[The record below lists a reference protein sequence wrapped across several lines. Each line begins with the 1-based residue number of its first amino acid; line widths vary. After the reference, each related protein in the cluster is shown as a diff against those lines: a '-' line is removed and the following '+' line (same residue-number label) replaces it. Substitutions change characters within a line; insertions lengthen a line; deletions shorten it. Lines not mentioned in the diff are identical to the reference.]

1 MNIWYN
7 EAKSLGDSRAKPF
20 TFHTSQGEAM
30 EITPEIQAAIDA
42 AVEAAT
48 GGLKT
53 KNQELL
59 DKNKKLMK
67 GQEIDPQTV
76 VDLEAQVDKLQA
88 ELVTSQKS
96 AKETGKSLETLQTQL
111 KAETGF
117 TQKLLIDNG
126 LTDELVKNGVAPQFL
141 AATKAMFA
149 GQAQIVAEG
158 DTRTAKIGDK
168 SVSDFVKEW
177 AASDDGKHFVK
188 APENS
193 GGGSQGSG
201 NGTTNQ
207 IPLTSTQKIAAG
219 LAKQT

>member
-1 MNIWYN
+1 MREQPPSKRIKLMTEDEIRALQESIAKL
-7 EAKSLGDSRAKPF
+7 EANNARLTSELKTARKSI
-20 TFHTSQGEAM
+20 
-30 EITPEIQAAIDA
+30 EITPDQLAQ
-42 AVEAAT
+42 VEA
-48 GGLKT
+48 
-53 KNQELL
+53 ER
-59 DKNKKLMK
+59 
-67 GQEIDPQTV
+67 
-76 VDLEAQVDKLQA
+76 DKLQGDLSTA
-88 ELVTSQKS
+88 QK
-96 AKETGKSLETLQTQL
+96 AGKDSLKAFETLQGEL
-111 KAETGF
+111 KAEAAF

-141 AATKAMFA
+141 AATKAMFSS
-149 GQAQIVAEG
+149 QAQIVAEG
-158 DTRTAKIGDK
+158 DTRVAKIGEK

>member
-1 MNIWYN
+1 
-7 EAKSLGDSRAKPF
+7 
-20 TFHTSQGEAM
+20 M

-42 AVEAAT
+42 AVDLAT
-48 GGLKT
+48 SGLKT

-76 VDLEAQVDKLQA
+76 VDLEAQIDKLQT
-88 ELVTSQKS
+88 ELSTSQKL
-96 AKETGKSLETLQTQL
+96 AKETGKSLETLQNEL

-126 LTDELVKNGVAPQFL
+126 LTDELVRNGVAPQYL
-141 AATKAMFA
+141 AATKALFA

-158 DTRTAKIGDK
+158 DTRIAKIGDK
-168 SVSDFVKEW
+168 AVSDFVKEW

>member
-1 MNIWYN
+1 
-7 EAKSLGDSRAKPF
+7 
-20 TFHTSQGEAM
+20 M
-30 EITPEIQAAIDA
+30 EITPEIQAIIDA
-42 AVEAAT
+42 EKSALQA
-48 GGLKT
+48 
-53 KNQELL
+53 KNQELI

-76 VDLEAQVDKLQA
+76 VDLEAQIDKLQSDLA
-88 ELVTSQKS
+88 VSQKS
-96 AKETGKSLETLQTQL
+96 GKESVKTLETLQGQL

-141 AATKAMFA
+141 PAVKAMFA

-188 APENS
+188 APENG

-201 NGTTNQ
+201 NGTTQQ
-207 IPLTSTQKIAAG
+207 IPLTSVQKIAAG

>member
-1 MNIWYN
+1 
-7 EAKSLGDSRAKPF
+7 
-20 TFHTSQGEAM
+20 M
-30 EITPEIQAAIDA
+30 EITPETQAAIDA

-141 AATKAMFA
+141 AATKAMFSS
-149 GQAQIVAEG
+149 QAQIVAEG
-158 DTRTAKIGDK
+158 DTRVAKIGGK

-201 NGTTNQ
+201 NGTNQQ
-207 IPLTSTQKIAAG
+207 IPLTSVQKIAAG

>member
-1 MNIWYN
+1 M
-7 EAKSLGDSRAKPF
+7 D
-20 TFHTSQGEAM
+20 
-30 EITPEIQAAIDA
+30 ITPEVQAAIDA
-42 AVEAAT
+42 AVETAT
-48 GGLKT
+48 SGLKT

-76 VDLEAQVDKLQA
+76 VDLEAQIDKLQSDLA
-88 ELVTSQKS
+88 VSQKS
-96 AKETGKSLETLQTQL
+96 AKESVKTLETLQGQL

-141 AATKAMFA
+141 PAVKAMFA

-201 NGTTNQ
+201 NGTNQQ
-207 IPLTSTQKIAAG
+207 IPLTSVQKIAQG

>member
-1 MNIWYN
+1 M
-7 EAKSLGDSRAKPF
+7 D
-20 TFHTSQGEAM
+20 
-30 EITPEIQAAIDA
+30 ITPEIQAAIDA

-48 GGLKT
+48 SGLKT

-76 VDLEAQVDKLQA
+76 VDLEAQVDKLQG
-88 ELVTSQKS
+88 ELSASQKS
-96 AKETGKSLETLQTQL
+96 AKDSAKTLETLQTQL

-141 AATKAMFA
+141 PAVKAMFA

-158 DTRTAKIGDK
+158 DTRTARIGDK

-177 AASDDGKHFVK
+177 AVSDDGKHFVK

-207 IPLTSTQKIAAG
+207 IPLTSVQKIAAG
-219 LAKQT
+219 LAQQT

>member
-1 MNIWYN
+1 M
-7 EAKSLGDSRAKPF
+7 D
-20 TFHTSQGEAM
+20 
-30 EITPEIQAAIDA
+30 ITPEVQAAIDA
-42 AVEAAT
+42 AVETAT
-48 GGLKT
+48 SGLKT

-76 VDLEAQVDKLQA
+76 VDLEAQIDKLQSDLA
-88 ELVTSQKS
+88 VSQKS
-96 AKETGKSLETLQTQL
+96 AKESVKTLETLQGQL

-141 AATKAMFA
+141 PAVKAMFA

>member
-1 MNIWYN
+1 M
-7 EAKSLGDSRAKPF
+7 D
-20 TFHTSQGEAM
+20 
-30 EITPEIQAAIDA
+30 ITPEVQAAIDA
-42 AVEAAT
+42 AVETAT
-48 GGLKT
+48 SGLKT

-76 VDLEAQVDKLQA
+76 VDLEAQIDKLQSDLA
-88 ELVTSQKS
+88 VSQKS
-96 AKETGKSLETLQTQL
+96 AKESVKALETLQTQL

-141 AATKAMFA
+141 PAVKAMFA

-201 NGTTNQ
+201 NGTTQQ
-207 IPLTSTQKIAAG
+207 IPLTSVQKIAAG
-219 LAKQT
+219 LAQKT

>member
-1 MNIWYN
+1 M
-7 EAKSLGDSRAKPF
+7 D
-20 TFHTSQGEAM
+20 
-30 EITPEIQAAIDA
+30 ITPEVQAAIDA
-42 AVEAAT
+42 AVETAT
-48 GGLKT
+48 SGLKT

-76 VDLEAQVDKLQA
+76 VDLEAQIDKLQA
-88 ELVTSQKS
+88 DLAVSQKS
-96 AKETGKSLETLQTQL
+96 GKESVKTLETLQGQL

-141 AATKAMFA
+141 PAVKAMFA

-201 NGTTNQ
+201 NGTNNQ
-207 IPLTSTQKIAAG
+207 IPLTSVQKIAAG

>member
-1 MNIWYN
+1 MTPEEILALQESIAKL
-7 EAKSLGDSRAKPF
+7 EANNARLTSELKTARKSI
-20 TFHTSQGEAM
+20 
-30 EITPEIQAAIDA
+30 EITPDQ
-42 AVEAAT
+42 
-48 GGLKT
+48 L
-53 KNQELL
+53 
-59 DKNKKLMK
+59 
-67 GQEIDPQTV
+67 
-76 VDLEAQVDKLQA
+76 AQVESERDKLQNDLSVA
-88 ELVTSQKS
+88 QK
-96 AKETGKSLETLQTQL
+96 ANKESIKAFETLQNEL

-141 AATKAMFA
+141 PAVKAMFA

-158 DTRTAKIGDK
+158 DTRTARIGDK

-177 AASDDGKHFVK
+177 AVSDDGKHFVK

-201 NGTTNQ
+201 NGTNQQ

-219 LAKQT
+219 LAQQT

>member
-1 MNIWYN
+1 M
-7 EAKSLGDSRAKPF
+7 D
-20 TFHTSQGEAM
+20 
-30 EITPEIQAAIDA
+30 ITPEVQAAIDA
-42 AVEAAT
+42 AVETAT
-48 GGLKT
+48 SGLKT

-76 VDLEAQVDKLQA
+76 VDLEAQIDKLQSDLA
-88 ELVTSQKS
+88 VSQKS
-96 AKETGKSLETLQTQL
+96 AKESVKTLETLQTQL

-141 AATKAMFA
+141 PAVKAMFA

-188 APENS
+188 APENG

-201 NGTTNQ
+201 NGTNQQ
-207 IPLTSTQKIAAG
+207 IPLTSVQKIAAG

>member
-1 MNIWYN
+1 
-7 EAKSLGDSRAKPF
+7 
-20 TFHTSQGEAM
+20 M
-30 EITPEIQAAIDA
+30 EITPEIQAIIDA
-42 AVEAAT
+42 EKSALQA
-48 GGLKT
+48 
-53 KNQELL
+53 KNQELI

-76 VDLEAQVDKLQA
+76 VDLEAQIDKLQA
-88 ELVTSQKS
+88 DLSVSQKS
-96 AKETGKSLETLQTQL
+96 AKESVKTLETLQGQL

-141 AATKAMFA
+141 PAVKAMFA

-201 NGTTNQ
+201 NGTNQQ
-207 IPLTSTQKIAAG
+207 IPLTSVQKIAQG

>member
-1 MNIWYN
+1 
-7 EAKSLGDSRAKPF
+7 
-20 TFHTSQGEAM
+20 M

-42 AVEAAT
+42 AVDAAT

-111 KAETGF
+111 KAETRF

-141 AATKAMFA
+141 AATKAMFSS
-149 GQAQIVAEG
+149 QAQIVAEG

>member
-1 MNIWYN
+1 
-7 EAKSLGDSRAKPF
+7 
-20 TFHTSQGEAM
+20 M
-30 EITPEIQAAIDA
+30 EITPEIQAIIDA
-42 AVEAAT
+42 EKSALQA
-48 GGLKT
+48 
-53 KNQELL
+53 KNQELI

-76 VDLEAQVDKLQA
+76 VDLEAQIDKLQA
-88 ELVTSQKS
+88 DLSVSQKS
-96 AKETGKSLETLQTQL
+96 AKESVKTLETLQGQL

-141 AATKAMFA
+141 PAVKAMFA

-201 NGTTNQ
+201 NGTTQQ
-207 IPLTSTQKIAAG
+207 IPLTSVQKIAAG
-219 LAKQT
+219 LAQKT

>member
-1 MNIWYN
+1 M
-7 EAKSLGDSRAKPF
+7 D
-20 TFHTSQGEAM
+20 
-30 EITPEIQAAIDA
+30 ITPEVQAAIDA

-48 GGLKT
+48 SGLKT

-76 VDLEAQVDKLQA
+76 VDLEAQVDKLQG
-88 ELVTSQKS
+88 ELSASQKS
-96 AKETGKSLETLQTQL
+96 AKESVKTLETLQGQL

-141 AATKAMFA
+141 PAVKAMFA

-177 AASDDGKHFVK
+177 AVSDDGKHFVK

-201 NGTTNQ
+201 NGTNQQ

-219 LAKQT
+219 LAQQT

>member
-1 MNIWYN
+1 M
-7 EAKSLGDSRAKPF
+7 D
-20 TFHTSQGEAM
+20 
-30 EITPEIQAAIDA
+30 ITPEVQAAIDA
-42 AVEAAT
+42 AVETAT
-48 GGLKT
+48 SGLKT

-76 VDLEAQVDKLQA
+76 VDLEAQIDKLQSDLA
-88 ELVTSQKS
+88 VSQKS
-96 AKETGKSLETLQTQL
+96 AKESVKTLETLQGQL

-141 AATKAMFA
+141 PAVKAMFA

-201 NGTTNQ
+201 NGTNNQ
-207 IPLTSTQKIAAG
+207 IPLTSVQKIAQG
-219 LAKQT
+219 LVKQT

>member
-1 MNIWYN
+1 
-7 EAKSLGDSRAKPF
+7 
-20 TFHTSQGEAM
+20 M
-30 EITPEIQAAIDA
+30 EITPEIQAIIDA
-42 AVEAAT
+42 EKSALQA
-48 GGLKT
+48 
-53 KNQELL
+53 KNQELI

-76 VDLEAQVDKLQA
+76 VDLEAQIDKLQSDLA
-88 ELVTSQKS
+88 VSQKS
-96 AKETGKSLETLQTQL
+96 AKESVKTLETLQGQL

-141 AATKAMFA
+141 PAVKAMFA

-201 NGTTNQ
+201 NGTNQQ
-207 IPLTSTQKIAAG
+207 IPLTSVQKIAQG

>member
-1 MNIWYN
+1 
-7 EAKSLGDSRAKPF
+7 
-20 TFHTSQGEAM
+20 M

-42 AVEAAT
+42 AVDAAT

-111 KAETGF
+111 KTETGF

-141 AATKAMFA
+141 AATKAMFSS
-149 GQAQIVAEG
+149 QAQIVAEG

-168 SVSDFVKEW
+168 LVSDFVKEW

>member
-1 MNIWYN
+1 M
-7 EAKSLGDSRAKPF
+7 D
-20 TFHTSQGEAM
+20 
-30 EITPEIQAAIDA
+30 ITPEVQAAIDA
-42 AVEAAT
+42 AVETAT
-48 GGLKT
+48 SGLKT

-76 VDLEAQVDKLQA
+76 VDLEAQIDKLQSDLA
-88 ELVTSQKS
+88 VSQKS
-96 AKETGKSLETLQTQL
+96 AKESVKTLETLQGQL

-141 AATKAMFA
+141 PAVKAMFA

-201 NGTTNQ
+201 NGTNNQ
-207 IPLTSTQKIAAG
+207 IPLTSVQKIAQG

>member
-1 MNIWYN
+1 
-7 EAKSLGDSRAKPF
+7 
-20 TFHTSQGEAM
+20 M

-48 GGLKT
+48 SGLKS

-76 VDLEAQVDKLQA
+76 VDLEAQIDKLQSD
-88 ELVTSQKS
+88 LTVSQKS
-96 AKETGKSLETLQTQL
+96 AKESVKTLETLQGQL
-111 KAETGF
+111 KVETGF

-141 AATKAMFA
+141 PAVKAMFA

-201 NGTTNQ
+201 NGTNNQ
-207 IPLTSTQKIAAG
+207 IPLTSVQKIAQG
-219 LAKQT
+219 LAQKT

>member
-1 MNIWYN
+1 M
-7 EAKSLGDSRAKPF
+7 D
-20 TFHTSQGEAM
+20 
-30 EITPEIQAAIDA
+30 ITPEIQAAIDA

-48 GGLKT
+48 SGLKT

-59 DKNKKLMK
+59 DKNKRLMK

-76 VDLEAQVDKLQA
+76 VDLEAQVDKLQG
-88 ELVTSQKS
+88 ELSASQKS
-96 AKETGKSLETLQTQL
+96 AKESVKTLETLQGQL

-141 AATKAMFA
+141 PAVKAMFA

-177 AASDDGKHFVK
+177 AVSDDGKHFVK

-207 IPLTSTQKIAAG
+207 QIPLTSTQKIAAG
-219 LAKQT
+219 LAQQT

>member
-1 MNIWYN
+1 M
-7 EAKSLGDSRAKPF
+7 D
-20 TFHTSQGEAM
+20 
-30 EITPEIQAAIDA
+30 ITPEVQAAIDA
-42 AVEAAT
+42 AVETAT
-48 GGLKT
+48 SGLKT

-76 VDLEAQVDKLQA
+76 VDLEAQIDKLQSDLA
-88 ELVTSQKS
+88 VSQKS
-96 AKETGKSLETLQTQL
+96 GKESVKTLETLQGQL

-141 AATKAMFA
+141 PAVKAMFA

-201 NGTTNQ
+201 NGTNQQ
-207 IPLTSTQKIAAG
+207 IPLTSVQKIAQG

>member
-1 MNIWYN
+1 
-7 EAKSLGDSRAKPF
+7 
-20 TFHTSQGEAM
+20 M
-30 EITPEIQAAIDA
+30 EITPEIQAIIDA
-42 AVEAAT
+42 EKSALQA
-48 GGLKT
+48 
-53 KNQELL
+53 KNQELI

-76 VDLEAQVDKLQA
+76 VDLEAQIDKLQSDLA
-88 ELVTSQKS
+88 VSQKS
-96 AKETGKSLETLQTQL
+96 AKESVKTLETLQGQL

-141 AATKAMFA
+141 PAVKAMFA

-201 NGTTNQ
+201 NGTNQQ

>member
-1 MNIWYN
+1 M
-7 EAKSLGDSRAKPF
+7 D
-20 TFHTSQGEAM
+20 
-30 EITPEIQAAIDA
+30 ITPELQAAIDA
-42 AVEAAT
+42 AVETAT
-48 GGLKT
+48 SGLKT

-76 VDLEAQVDKLQA
+76 VDLEAQIDKLQSD
-88 ELVTSQKS
+88 LSVSQKS
-96 AKETGKSLETLQTQL
+96 AKESVKTLETLQGQL

-141 AATKAMFA
+141 PAVKAMFA

-188 APENS
+188 APENG

-201 NGTTNQ
+201 NGTTQQ
-207 IPLTSTQKIAAG
+207 IPLTSVQKIAAG

>member
-1 MNIWYN
+1 M
-7 EAKSLGDSRAKPF
+7 D
-20 TFHTSQGEAM
+20 
-30 EITPEIQAAIDA
+30 ITPEVQAAIDA
-42 AVEAAT
+42 AVETAT
-48 GGLKT
+48 SGLKT

-76 VDLEAQVDKLQA
+76 VDLEAQIDKLQSDLA
-88 ELVTSQKS
+88 VSQKS
-96 AKETGKSLETLQTQL
+96 AKESVKTLETLQGQL

-141 AATKAMFA
+141 PAVKAMFA
-149 GQAQIVAEG
+149 GQAQIVVEG

-201 NGTTNQ
+201 NGTNQQ
-207 IPLTSTQKIAAG
+207 IPLTSVQKIAQG

>member
-1 MNIWYN
+1 
-7 EAKSLGDSRAKPF
+7 
-20 TFHTSQGEAM
+20 M
-30 EITPEIQAAIDA
+30 EITPEIQTAIDA
-42 AVEAAT
+42 AVDAAT

-67 GQEIDPQTV
+67 GQEIDPQTI

-141 AATKAMFA
+141 AATKAMFSS
-149 GQAQIVAEG
+149 QAQIVAEG
-158 DTRTAKIGDK
+158 DTRVAKIGEK

-201 NGTTNQ
+201 NGPPNQ

>member
-7 EAKSLGDSRAKPF
+7 EAKSLGDSRARPF
-20 TFHTSQGEAM
+20 KSQGETM

-42 AVEAAT
+42 AVDLAT
-48 GGLKT
+48 SGLKT

-76 VDLEAQVDKLQA
+76 VDLEAQIDKLQT
-88 ELVTSQKS
+88 ELSTSQKL
-96 AKETGKSLETLQTQL
+96 AKETGKSLETLQNEL

-126 LTDELVKNGVAPQFL
+126 LTDELVKNGVAPQYL
-141 AATKAMFA
+141 AATKALFA

-158 DTRTAKIGDK
+158 DTRIAKIGDK
-168 SVSDFVKEW
+168 AVSEFVKEW
-177 AASDDGKHFVK
+177 ASSDDGKHFIK

-207 IPLTSTQKIAAG
+207 IPLTSTQKIAMG

>member
-1 MNIWYN
+1 M
-7 EAKSLGDSRAKPF
+7 D
-20 TFHTSQGEAM
+20 
-30 EITPEIQAAIDA
+30 ITPEIQAVIDA
-42 AVEAAT
+42 AVNVEKAA
-48 GGLKT
+48 LQA
-53 KNQELL
+53 KNQELI

-76 VDLEAQVDKLQA
+76 VDLEAQVDKLQG
-88 ELVTSQKS
+88 ELQASQKS
-96 AKETGKSLETLQTQL
+96 AKESVKTLETLQGQL

-141 AATKAMFA
+141 PAVKAMFA

-177 AASDDGKHFVK
+177 AVSDDGKHFVK

-219 LAKQT
+219 LAQQT

>member
-1 MNIWYN
+1 M
-7 EAKSLGDSRAKPF
+7 D
-20 TFHTSQGEAM
+20 
-30 EITPEIQAAIDA
+30 ITPEVQAAIDA
-42 AVEAAT
+42 AVETAT
-48 GGLKT
+48 SGLKT
-53 KNQELL
+53 KNQELI

-76 VDLEAQVDKLQA
+76 VDLEAQIDKLQSD
-88 ELVTSQKS
+88 LVVSQKS
-96 AKETGKSLETLQTQL
+96 AKESVKTLETLQTQL

-141 AATKAMFA
+141 PAVKAMFA

-188 APENS
+188 APENG

-201 NGTTNQ
+201 NGTNNQ
-207 IPLTSTQKIAAG
+207 IPLTSVQKIAAG

>member
-7 EAKSLGDSRAKPF
+7 KAKSLGDSRARPF
-20 TFHTSQGEAM
+20 KSQGETM
-30 EITPEIQAAIDA
+30 EITPPIQAAIDA
-42 AVEAAT
+42 AVDLAT
-48 GGLKT
+48 SGLKT

-76 VDLEAQVDKLQA
+76 VDLEAQIDKLQT
-88 ELVTSQKS
+88 ELSTSQKL
-96 AKETGKSLETLQTQL
+96 AKETGKSLETLQNEL

-126 LTDELVKNGVAPQFL
+126 LTDELVRNGVAPQYL
-141 AATKAMFA
+141 AATKALFA

-158 DTRTAKIGDK
+158 DTRIAKIGDK
-168 SVSDFVKEW
+168 AVSEFVKEW
-177 AASDDGKHFVK
+177 AASDDGKHFIK

-201 NGTTNQ
+201 NGTNNP
-207 IPLTSTQKIAAG
+207 IPLTSTQKIAMG